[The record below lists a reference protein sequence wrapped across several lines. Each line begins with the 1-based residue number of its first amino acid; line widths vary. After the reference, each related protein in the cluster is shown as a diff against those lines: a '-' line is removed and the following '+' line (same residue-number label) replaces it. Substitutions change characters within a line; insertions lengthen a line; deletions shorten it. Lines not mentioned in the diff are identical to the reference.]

1 VTRWLVLSLGGALGL
16 AALTVVAA
24 RWLGRSGSTA
34 AALVGVLAQW
44 LGAWVLWSFAGEM
57 ARRGGLLSVYDAA
70 VFVPLALVGAV
81 VQYRTHVR
89 AGRERGLAVFV
100 GFQLA
105 WLGVVLV
112 RNGALGDLG
121 GP

>member
-1 VTRWLVLSLGGALGL
+1 MTRWLVLSLGGALGL